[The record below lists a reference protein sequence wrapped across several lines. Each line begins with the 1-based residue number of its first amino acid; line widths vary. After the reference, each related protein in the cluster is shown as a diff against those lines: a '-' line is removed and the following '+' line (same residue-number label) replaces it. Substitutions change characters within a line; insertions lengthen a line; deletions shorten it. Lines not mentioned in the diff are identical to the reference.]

1 MTGSFRDLL
10 STCLRAPGPVQF
22 TTEFI
27 LKFFRFKNKG
37 GPNGQLKDQET
48 WHASRGWLRSRVGL
62 SGTMSFCARPAARWQ
77 LGGVHP
83 RVRRQEPSPSDS
95 RGLSVPD
102 LTRSQPAGSLL
113 GGNHT
118 LRIRGAGAW
127 KMAEALG
134 VNVFLTS
141 GT

>member
-1 MTGSFRDLL
+1 MAEVQRWAEWCHVLL
-10 STCLRAPGPVQF
+10 RQACSPV
-22 TTEFI
+22 
-27 LKFFRFKNKG
+27 
-37 GPNGQLKDQET
+37 
-48 WHASRGWLRSRVGL
+48 
-62 SGTMSFCARPAARWQ
+62 AA
-77 LGGVHP
+77 GGVYP

-95 RGLSVPD
+95 RGLWVPD
-102 LTRSQPAGSLL
+102 LTRFQPPGALL
-113 GGNHT
+113 GGSHT